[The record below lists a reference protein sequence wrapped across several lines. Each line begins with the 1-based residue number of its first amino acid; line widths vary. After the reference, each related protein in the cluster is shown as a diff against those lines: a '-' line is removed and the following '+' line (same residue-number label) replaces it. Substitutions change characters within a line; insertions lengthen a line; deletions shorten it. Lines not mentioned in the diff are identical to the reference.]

1 MADMRIN
8 YYGHSA
14 FLIEGRDRVL
24 IDPFLT
30 GNSKASVTA
39 DKVDCDIICV
49 THGHAD
55 HLGDA
60 VDIARRTGAVI
71 ACILEM
77 SAWFERC
84 GVKSVGFN
92 MGGAV
97 NVKNTSITMVPAFH
111 SSSIGAPGLEFSAAM
126 PVGMVI
132 DSGKVV
138 YHAGDTCVFSDMK
151 LIGELYSPDVAML
164 PIGGFFTM
172 DPKQAAMA
180 VSLIRPKIVIPMH
193 YDTWPPIV
201 QDPKEFEK
209 LVKKIMARES
219 IDDLG
224 DLRSGTK
231 GRNLPKVAKVAKK
244 AHLTKVAIM
253 KPGESL
259 EV

>member
-1 MADMRIN
+1 MKIN
-8 YYGHSA
+8 YLGHSA
-14 FLIEGRDRVL
+14 FLIEGKDRIL

-30 GNSKASVTA
+30 GNPKASTTRDGVS
-39 DKVDCDIICV
+39 CDIICV
-49 THGHAD
+49 THGHGD

-60 VDIARRTGAVI
+60 VEIARRTDAVI

-77 SAWFERC
+77 SSWFERC

-92 MGGAV
+92 MGGPARI
-97 NVKNTSITMVPAFH
+97 KNTDITLVPAFH

-138 YHAGDTCVFSDMK
+138 YHAGDTCVFGDMR
-151 LIGELYSPDVAML
+151 LIGELYEPDVAML
-164 PIGGFFTM
+164 PIGGFYTM

-193 YDTWPPIV
+193 YNTWPPIM
-201 QDPKEFEK
+201 QDPKEFDK
-209 LVKKIMARES
+209 QVKKIMSHDKKAH
-219 IDDLG
+219 
-224 DLRSGTK
+224 K
-231 GRNLPKVAKVAKK
+231 PKVAI
-244 AHLTKVAIM
+244 L